1 MLTAREVQA
10 FLRQFEPLQTVTVEE
25 ASNVLVA
32 PHLVKLHGLVPIHGE
47 VHAFETDL
55 NLLEF
60 GGPKDLMKL
69 AEQLLKS
76 FEAASRRSVQ

>member
-10 FLRQFEPLQTVTVEE
+10 FLRQFEPLQTVTVTE
-25 ASNVLVA
+25 ASDVIDA

-60 GGPKDLMKL
+60 GGGEDLMKL
-69 AEQLLKS
+69 AEQLLKA
-76 FEAASRRSVQ
+76 FEAASRRGVQ

>member
-25 ASNVLVA
+25 QTSVLVA
-32 PHLVKLHGLVPIHGE
+32 PHLVKLYGLVSIHGE
-47 VHAFETDL
+47 IHAFETDL

-60 GGPKDLMKL
+60 GGPQDLMKL

-76 FEAASRRSVQ
+76 FEAASRRGA

>member
-10 FLRQFEPLQTVTVEE
+10 FLRQFEPLQSVTVEE

-32 PHLVKLHGLVPIHGE
+32 PHLVKLHGLVSIHGE
-47 VHAFETDL
+47 IHAFETDL

-60 GGPKDLMKL
+60 GGPQDLMKL

-76 FEAASRRSVQ
+76 FDAASRRSA

>member
-60 GGPKDLMKL
+60 GGPQDLLKL

-76 FEAASRRSVQ
+76 FEAASRRQA

>member
-10 FLRQFEPLQTVTVEE
+10 FLRQFEPLQSVTVEE
-25 ASNVLVA
+25 ASNILVA
-32 PHLVKLHGLVPIHGE
+32 PHLVKLHGIVSIHGE

-60 GGPKDLMKL
+60 GGPQDLVKL
-69 AEQLLKS
+69 AGQLLKS
-76 FEAASRRSVQ
+76 FEAATRRGA

>member
-25 ASNVLVA
+25 QTSVLIA
-32 PHLVKLHGLVPIHGE
+32 PHLVRLRGLVSIHGE

-60 GGPKDLMKL
+60 GGPQDLVKL
-69 AEQLLKS
+69 AGQILKS
-76 FEAASRRSVQ
+76 FEAAHRRGA